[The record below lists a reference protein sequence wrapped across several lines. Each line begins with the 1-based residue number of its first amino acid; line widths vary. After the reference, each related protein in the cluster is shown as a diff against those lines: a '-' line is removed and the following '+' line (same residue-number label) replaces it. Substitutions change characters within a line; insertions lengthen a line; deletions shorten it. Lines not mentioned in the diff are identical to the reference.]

1 MKAALV
7 VRTDLSSIRGI
18 EDVARD
24 DSITP
29 IVLQSSGFYWLFRT
43 SKSETFQRV
52 YKRIHRRRGD
62 LPDKDMFS
70 VTTLKRILQGKA
82 VIIMMQTPVTASVK
96 ARCEQ
101 LGALDA
107 EFYYAPNPISQ
118 IPMAM
123 FMRKDIDPWFRNG
136 VGEQIEL
143 LLERGFIQKYYRD
156 AKSDEDPCRAESA
169 QGQDRARSSSQLD
182 TLQGVFF
189 FWLLGIGFSGA
200 FLCAECYCHRHRRPK
215 LQTSGSK

>member
-7 VRTDLSSIRGI
+7 VRTDVSSIRGI

-70 VTTLKRILQGKA
+70 VTTLKRILKVTFSSLCGKA

-107 EFYYAPNPISQ
+107 EFYYAPNPIFQ

-136 VGEQIEL
+136 VGEQCVTPSFPVLSSPRQKKNKKKKRRVPGLDAWREL
-143 LLERGFIQKYYRD
+143 FRPRQYTCSERGVL
-156 AKSDEDPCRAESA
+156 A
-169 QGQDRARSSSQLD
+169 
-182 TLQGVFF
+182 
-189 FWLLGIGFSGA
+189 
-200 FLCAECYCHRHRRPK
+200 H
-215 LQTSGSK
+215 